1 MKNKEFRK
9 LKNSIALKCVVK
21 IIGYSLLMIVIL
33 AILIDGIFN
42 DQIANIVS
50 EINRGVYYSI
60 VANKSRVISLMYFVI
75 FIIIT
80 FLVIRNSNNKMIEII
95 SATDQILK
103 KPEKSIE
110 LSSDLVILESR
121 LNDIRVDLI
130 TNQNQAKEAI
140 QRKNDLIMYMAHDL
154 KTPLTS
160 IIGYLTLLTDEKDIP
175 FNLREKYIGIVLNKA
190 LRVEELINQFFDITR
205 YNLQTMPITKQSI
218 DLVFL
223 IHQLIE
229 EAYPSCQERKLKCVL
244 DGPKSMAFMGDGD
257 KLARAFGNLLKN
269 AISYSYPG
277 TIININIKEE
287 NDKINIVFKNK
298 GNKIPKYK
306 LDKIFE
312 RFYRADE
319 SRTSSTGGAGLG
331 LAITKQI
338 IELHDGTIDVKNDD
352 EFIEFYIVL

>member
-9 LKNSIALKCVVK
+9 LKNSIAIKCVAK
-21 IIGYSLLMIVIL
+21 IILYSLVTIIISV
-33 AILIDGIFN
+33 ILIDGIFN
-42 DQIANIVS
+42 DQLANAIARID
-50 EINRGVYYSI
+50 RGIYYEF
-60 VANKSRVISLMYFVI
+60 VMNKSLVLTFMYLII
-75 FIIIT
+75 FIT
-80 FLVIRNSNNKMIEII
+80 VAFLVIRNSNNKMIEII

-103 KPEKSIE
+103 EPEKSVK
-110 LSSDLVILESR
+110 LSDDLISLESR

-130 TNQNQAKEAI
+130 TNQNNAKEAV

-175 FNLREKYIGIVLNKA
+175 FYLREKYIGIALNKA
-190 LRVEELINQFFDITR
+190 LRVEELTNQFFDITR
-205 YNLQTMPITKQSI
+205 YNLQSMPITKQSI

-223 IHQLIE
+223 LEQLVE
-229 EAYPSCQERKLKCVL
+229 ESYPMFQERKLECVL
-244 DGPKSMAFMGDGD
+244 NAPKTIAFMGDGD

-269 AISYSYPG
+269 AISYSYSG
-277 TIININIKEE
+277 TTININVTEE
-287 NDKINIVFKNK
+287 SNRINIVFRNK
-298 GNKIPKYK
+298 GDKIPEYK

-312 RFYRADE
+312 KFYRADE

-338 IELHDGTIDVKNDD
+338 IELHNGIITAKNDSG
-352 EFIEFYIVL
+352 FIEFHIAL